1 MDIQLGSAMEQR
13 RKLAAAALAL
23 AVSAAQPAAGQAI
36 PDGVGS
42 ADRPRPEYSPVG
54 VRLGS
59 FFLYPSLTLN
69 ASYTDNVFAVED
81 DESRDGFFTIEPRL
95 RLQSD
100 WGRHSLKLSSYSSSR
115 RFVDNGGEN
124 ATDAGIE
131 GSGEYD
137 IARNFKVTANGS
149 FERLFENRA
158 SIDTNTQT
166 RNPIKYTDSKLGTG
180 TEFTVNRLTTALEF
194 GWQKLNY
201 SDGVT
206 SSGQVI
212 DEDFRDRQVLTGAAR
227 FDYELSP
234 GYKLLLRA
242 SYDDRNY
249 ALDTGSQRFNP
260 VTDLDRDSHGYEIE
274 GGFEFALTRLLYGN
288 VRAGYLSQN
297 YQSSA
302 IDTVSGVTFGADLL
316 WNVTTLTSARLTV
329 DRRVVDTAT
338 TVSAGRLVTQYGLG
352 VDHELLR
359 NLIISADG
367 QFARLRFNGLNR
379 TDTET
384 LAQFSARY
392 LMNEYISL
400 VLTAAR
406 EARNSPINFIDY
418 RRNTVSLNLKLA
430 L

>member
-1 MDIQLGSAMEQR
+1 METQVKLTAMAFALIV
-13 RKLAAAALAL
+13 LAAR
-23 AVSAAQPAAGQAI
+23 PAAGQTI
-36 PDGVGS
+36 PEGVGS
-42 ADRPRPEYSPVG
+42 ADRPRPEYAPVG

-59 FFLYPSLTLN
+59 FFLYPSLAVD
-69 ASYTDNVFAVED
+69 ASYTDNVFAEAED
-81 DESRDGFFTIEPRL
+81 KSSDGFFTIEPRL
-95 RLQSD
+95 RLQSN
-100 WGRHSLKLSSYSSSR
+100 WGRHALKLSSYSSTR

-124 ATDAGIE
+124 ATDSGIA

-137 IARNFKVTANGS
+137 IARNFKLTADGS

-166 RNPIKYTDSKLGTG
+166 QNPIKYTDSTVRTG
-180 TEFTVNRLTTALEF
+180 AEFTVNRLTAALDF

-201 SDGVT
+201 SDGVA
-206 SSGQVI
+206 GGLIVDQ
-212 DEDFRDRQVLTGAAR
+212 DFRDRRILTGAAR
-227 FDYELSP
+227 LDYELSP
-234 GYKLLLRA
+234 GYQLLLRA

-249 ALDTGSQRFNP
+249 VLDTDSPQFNP
-260 VTDLDRDSHGYEIE
+260 ATDLDRDSHGYEIE

-288 VRAGYLSQN
+288 VRVGYLTQN
-297 YQSSA
+297 YQSGA
-302 IDTVSGVTFGADLL
+302 IDTVNGITFGADLL
-316 WNVTTLTSARLTV
+316 WNVTSLTSARLTV

-384 LAQFSARY
+384 LAQLSVRY
-392 LMNEYISL
+392 LMNEYLSL